1 MQRLKLRADQLKVG
15 FLWVKYMKVTVNG
28 HEYILLTK
36 CPLLETT
43 ERYEFKTDVHQSFD
57 ATSEERIPLL
67 DVARQSFNWSMMA
80 FRNEV
85 PEMFND
91 LYSWMRKEYLVP
103 QPLESQMVGNLSDD
117 FIETDTTDLG
127 INVGTLILVQAV
139 GVLKV
144 VEVTEIGRYEV
155 VDDEPVYI
163 DGCRLNEAVNASDAK
178 IIPLRKVIIAGNPT
192 SQANGLMF
200 KPTIALRVKDNV
212 EYPMAADPQQYKGND
227 IYFTPL
233 LLDGDFLDINFEQHQ
248 AIVDGEIGQFWQFT
262 HWFNP
267 LINKN
272 FRVIMKSRQE
282 YIDYKKWFYR
292 RRGRLNQFWMPTYQN
307 NFNLVSRI
315 GSIITVKNDNYLSDR
330 KNIAIKS
337 NGIWTAHEVTSTV
350 VNGENIDMNISP
362 QPPLN
367 IDRISYLG
375 LYRLNSD
382 AVEFY
387 FKGADIVEATVP
399 IVELTP

>member
-1 MQRLKLRADQLKVG
+1 
-15 FLWVKYMKVTVNG
+15 MKVTVNG

-57 ATSEERIPLL
+57 ASNEERIPLL
-67 DVARQSFNWSMMA
+67 DAARQSFNWAMMA

-85 PEMFND
+85 PAMFND

-103 QPLESQMVGNLSDD
+103 QPLESQLVGNLSDD
-117 FIETDTTDLG
+117 FIEADTSNLG
-127 INVGTLILVQAV
+127 INAGTLILVTAL
-139 GVLKV
+139 GVSLV

-155 VDDEPVYI
+155 IEGVPTYI
-163 DGCRLNEAVNASDAK
+163 DGYRLNEAVTATNAQ
-178 IIPLRKVIIAGNPT
+178 IQPLRKVIVAGNPT

-200 KPTIALRVKDNV
+200 KPTLNLRVLDSI
-212 EYPMAADPQQYKGND
+212 EYPMSAEPQQYKGD
-227 IYFTPL
+227 DLYFTPL
-233 LLDGDFLDINFEQHQ
+233 LLDGDFLDLNFEQHQ
-248 AIVDGEIGQFWQFT
+248 SIVDGEIGQFWQFT
-262 HWFNP
+262 HWINP

-272 FRVIMKSRQE
+272 FRVIMRNRQE

-292 RRGRLNQFWMPTYQN
+292 RRGRLNPFWLPSYQN
-307 NFNLVSRI
+307 NFNFISR
-315 GSIITVKNDNYLSDR
+315 SASSITVKNDNYFSDR
-330 KNIAIKS
+330 KNISIKA
-337 NGIWTAHEVTSTV
+337 NGVWTAHSVTSTSV
-350 VNGENIDMNISP
+350 SGENIVMNLTP
-362 QPPLN
+362 QPPVN
-367 IDRISYLG
+367 IERVSYLG

-399 IVELTP
+399 IVEITP

>member
-1 MQRLKLRADQLKVG
+1 
-15 FLWVKYMKVTVNG
+15 MKVTVNR

-67 DVARQSFNWSMMA
+67 DAARQSFNWAMVA

-91 LYSWMRKEYLVP
+91 LYSWMRKDYLVP
-103 QPLESQMVGNLSDD
+103 QPLESQLVGNLSDD
-117 FIETDTTDLG
+117 FIETDTSNLG
-127 INVGTLILVQAV
+127 INVGTLILIQAV
-139 GVLKV
+139 AVLV
-144 VEVTEIGRYEV
+144 VAEVAEIGRYEV
-155 VDDEPVYI
+155 IEGVPTYI
-163 DGCRLNEAVNASDAK
+163 DGYRLNEAVTATNAQ
-178 IIPLRKVIIAGNPT
+178 IQPLRKVIIAGNPT

-200 KPTIALRVKDNV
+200 KPTLNLRVLDSV
-212 EYPMAADPQQYKGND
+212 EYPISENPTQFKGD
-227 IYFTPL
+227 DLYFTPL
-233 LLDGDFLDINFEQHQ
+233 LLNGDYLEINFEQHQ

-262 HWFNP
+262 HWINP

-272 FRVIMKSRQE
+272 FRVIMRNRQE

-292 RRGRLNQFWMPTYQN
+292 RRGRLNPFWLPSYQN
-307 NFNLVSRI
+307 NFNFISR
-315 GSIITVKNDNYLSDR
+315 SASSITVKNDNYLSDR
-330 KNIAIKS
+330 KNIAIKA
-337 NGIWTAHEVTSTV
+337 NGVWTAHSVTSSSV
-350 VNGENIDMNISP
+350 SGENIVMNLTP
-362 QPPLN
+362 QPPVN
-367 IDRISYLG
+367 IERVSYLG

-399 IVELTP
+399 IVEITR

>member
-1 MQRLKLRADQLKVG
+1 
-15 FLWVKYMKVTVNG
+15 MKVTIN
-28 HEYILLTK
+28 ERDYILLTK

-57 ATSEERIPLL
+57 ATGEERIPLL
-67 DVARQSFNWSMMA
+67 DAARQSFNWSIIA

-103 QPLESQMVGNLSDD
+103 QPLESQLVGNLSDD
-117 FIETDTTDLG
+117 FIEADTSKLG

-139 GVLKV
+139 GVLTV
-144 VEVTEIGRYEV
+144 FEVTEIGRYEV
-155 VDDEPVYI
+155 VEDVPVYI
-163 DGCRLNEAVNASDAK
+163 DGYRLNEAVTASDAK
-178 IIPLRKVIIAGNPT
+178 IIPLRKVIISGNLT
-192 SQANGLMF
+192 TQANGLMF
-200 KPTIALRVKDNV
+200 KPTLNLRVLDSV
-212 EYPMAADPQQYKGND
+212 EYPIAADPQQYKGDD

-233 LLDGDFLDINFEQHQ
+233 LLDGDFLDLNFEQHQ
-248 AIVDGEIGQFWQFT
+248 SIADGEIGQFWQFT
-262 HWFNP
+262 HWLNP

-272 FRVIMKSRQE
+272 FRVIMKSRQD

-292 RRGRLNQFWMPTYQN
+292 RRGRLNQFWMPSYQN
-307 NFNLVSRI
+307 NFNVVSAIGESLV
-315 GSIITVKNDNYLSDR
+315 VKNEGYLFSK

-337 NGIWTAHEVTSTV
+337 NGIWTAHSVISANV
-350 VNGENIDMNISP
+350 SDQNIVMSLIPNPPINIE
-362 QPPLN
+362 
-367 IDRISYLG
+367 RVSYLG

-399 IVELTP
+399 IVELSP

>member
-1 MQRLKLRADQLKVG
+1 
-15 FLWVKYMKVTVNG
+15 MKVTVNG

-57 ATSEERIPLL
+57 ATGEERIPLL
-67 DVARQSFNWSMMA
+67 DAARQSFNWSMIA

-103 QPLESQMVGNLSDD
+103 QPLESQLVGKLSDD
-117 FIETDTTDLG
+117 FIETDTSNLG

-139 GVLKV
+139 GVLTV
-144 VEVTEIGRYEV
+144 FEVTEIGRYEV
-155 VDDEPVYI
+155 IEGVPTYI
-163 DGCRLNEAVNASDAK
+163 DGYRLNEAVTATDAK
-178 IIPLRKVIIAGNPT
+178 IIPLRKAFIAGNPT
-192 SQANGLMF
+192 AQANGLMF
-200 KPTIALRVKDNV
+200 KPTINLRVLDSV
-212 EYPMAADPQQYKGND
+212 EYPIAANPQQYKGDD

-233 LLDGDFLDINFEQHQ
+233 LLDGDFLDLNFEQHQ
-248 AIVDGEIGQFWQFT
+248 SIVDGDIGQLWQFT
-262 HWFNP
+262 HWINP

-272 FRVIMKSRQE
+272 FRVIMKSRQD

-292 RRGRLNQFWMPTYQN
+292 RRGRLNQFWMPSYQN
-307 NFNLVSRI
+307 NFNLVSR
-315 GSIITVKNDNYLSDR
+315 SSSSITVKNDNFLSDR
-330 KNIAIKS
+330 KNIAIKA
-337 NGIWTAHEVTSTV
+337 NGIWTAHSVDSTSV
-350 VNGENIDMNISP
+350 SGQNIVMNISP
-362 QPPLN
+362 SPPVQ
-367 IDRISYLG
+367 IDRVSYLG

-382 AVEFY
+382 AVEFH

-399 IVELTP
+399 IVELSS

>member
-1 MQRLKLRADQLKVG
+1 
-15 FLWVKYMKVTVNG
+15 MKVIVNG

-43 ERYEFKTDVHQSFD
+43 ERYEFKTDVQQSFD
-57 ATSEERIPLL
+57 ASSEERIPLL
-67 DVARQSFNWSMMA
+67 DAARQSFNWAMMA

-91 LYSWMRKEYLVP
+91 LYSWMRKDYLVP
-103 QPLESQMVGNLSDD
+103 QPLESQLVGDLSDD
-117 FIETDTTDLG
+117 FIECDTSNLG
-127 INVGTLILVQAV
+127 INAGTLILVTYL
-139 GVLKV
+139 GVSLV

-155 VDDEPVYI
+155 IEGVPTYI
-163 DGCRLNEAVNASDAK
+163 DGYRLNEAVTATNAQ
-178 IIPLRKVIIAGNPT
+178 IQPLRKVIIAGNPT

-200 KPTIALRVKDNV
+200 KPTLNLRVLDSV
-212 EYPMAADPQQYKGND
+212 EYPMSADPQQYKGDD

-233 LLDGDFLDINFEQHQ
+233 LLDGDFLDINLEQHQ

-262 HWFNP
+262 HWINP

-272 FRVIMKSRQE
+272 FRVIMRNRQE

-292 RRGRLNQFWMPTYQN
+292 RRGRLNPFWLPSYQN
-307 NFNLVSRI
+307 NFNLISR
-315 GSIITVKNDNYLSDR
+315 SASSITVKNDNYLSDR
-330 KNIAIKS
+330 KNIAIKA
-337 NGIWTAHEVTSTV
+337 NGVWTAHSVTSTSV
-350 VNGENIDMNISP
+350 SGENIVMNLTP
-362 QPPLN
+362 QPPTN
-367 IDRISYLG
+367 IERVSYLG

-399 IVELTP
+399 IVEITP

>member
-1 MQRLKLRADQLKVG
+1 
-15 FLWVKYMKVTVNG
+15 MKVTVNG

-57 ATSEERIPLL
+57 ASSEERIPLL
-67 DVARQSFNWSMMA
+67 DAARQSLNWAMMA

-103 QPLESQMVGNLSDD
+103 QPLESQLVGNLSDD
-117 FIETDTTDLG
+117 FIETDTGNLG
-127 INVGTLILVQAV
+127 INAGTLILVTAQ
-139 GVLKV
+139 GVSLV
-144 VEVTEIGRYEV
+144 VEVNEIGRYEV
-155 VDDEPVYI
+155 IEGVPTYI
-163 DGCRLNEAVNASDAK
+163 DGYRLNEAVTATNAQ
-178 IIPLRKVIIAGNPT
+178 IQPLRKVIISGNPT

-200 KPTIALRVKDNV
+200 KPTLNLRVLDSI
-212 EYPMAADPQQYKGND
+212 EYPIADEPQQYKGD
-227 IYFTPL
+227 DLYFTPL

-262 HWFNP
+262 HWINP

-272 FRVIMKSRQE
+272 FRVIMRNRQE

-292 RRGRLNQFWMPTYQN
+292 RRGRLNPFWLPSYQN
-307 NFNLVSRI
+307 NFNFISR
-315 GSIITVKNDNYLSDR
+315 SASSITVKNDNYLSDR
-330 KNIAIKS
+330 KNIAIKA
-337 NGIWTAHEVTSTV
+337 NGVWTAHSVTSTSV
-350 VNGENIDMNISP
+350 SGENIVMNLTP
-362 QPPLN
+362 QPPTN
-367 IDRISYLG
+367 IERVSYLG

-399 IVELTP
+399 IVEITP

>member
-1 MQRLKLRADQLKVG
+1 
-15 FLWVKYMKVTVNG
+15 MKVTVNG

-57 ATSEERIPLL
+57 ASSEERIPLL
-67 DVARQSFNWSMMA
+67 DAARQSFNWAMMA

-117 FIETDTTDLG
+117 FIETDTSNLG
-127 INVGTLILVQAV
+127 INVGTLILVQAL
-139 GVLKV
+139 GVSLV

-155 VDDEPVYI
+155 IEGVPTYI
-163 DGCRLNEAVNASDAK
+163 DGYRLNEAVTASDAK
-178 IIPLRKVIIAGNPT
+178 IIPLRKAIISGNPS
-192 SQANGLMF
+192 SQANGLML
-200 KPTIALRVKDNV
+200 KPTLNLRVLDNV
-212 EYPMAADPQQYKGND
+212 EYPMSAEPQQYKGD
-227 IYFTPL
+227 DLYFTPL
-233 LLDGDFLDINFEQHQ
+233 LLDGDFLDINFEHHQ

-262 HWFNP
+262 HWMNP

-272 FRVIMKSRQE
+272 FRVIMKSRQD

-292 RRGRLNQFWMPTYQN
+292 RRGRLNPFWLPSYQN
-307 NFNLVSRI
+307 NFNFISR
-315 GSIITVKNDNYLSDR
+315 SASSITVKNDNYLSDR
-330 KNIAIKS
+330 KNIAIKA
-337 NGIWTAHEVTSTV
+337 NGVWTAHSVTSTSV
-350 VNGENIDMNISP
+350 SGENIVMNLTP
-362 QPPLN
+362 QPPTN
-367 IDRISYLG
+367 IERVSYLG

>member
-1 MQRLKLRADQLKVG
+1 
-15 FLWVKYMKVTVNG
+15 MKVTVNG

-57 ATSEERIPLL
+57 ATEEERIPLL
-67 DVARQSFNWSMMA
+67 DAARQSFNWSIIA

-117 FIETDTTDLG
+117 FIEADTSNLA
-127 INVGTLILVQAV
+127 INVGALILVQAL

-144 VEVTEIGRYEV
+144 AEVTEIGRYEV
-155 VDDEPVYI
+155 IEGVPTYI
-163 DGCRLNEAVNASDAK
+163 DGYRLNEAVTALNATLY
-178 IIPLRKVIIAGNPT
+178 PLRKCIVSGNV
-192 SQANGLMF
+192 SAQANGIIL
-200 KPTIALRVKDNV
+200 KPIFNLLVTDSV
-212 EYPMAADPQQYKGND
+212 EYPISENPTQFKGD
-227 IYFTPL
+227 DLYFTPL
-233 LLDGDFLDINFEQHQ
+233 LLDGDFLDLNFEQHQ
-248 AIVDGEIGQFWQFT
+248 ALVDGEIGQFWQFT

-272 FRVIMKSRQE
+272 FRVIMKSRQD

-292 RRGRLNQFWMPTYQN
+292 RRGRLNQFWMPSYQN
-307 NFNLVSRI
+307 NFNLVSR
-315 GSIITVKNDNYLSDR
+315 SSSSITVKNDNFLSER
-330 KNIAIKS
+330 KNIAIKA
-337 NGIWTAHEVTSTV
+337 NGIWTAHSVTSTSV
-350 VNGENIDMNISP
+350 SGQNIVMNLTP
-362 QPPLN
+362 QPPIN
-367 IDRISYLG
+367 IERVSYLG

-399 IVELTP
+399 IVELSP

>member
-1 MQRLKLRADQLKVG
+1 M
-15 FLWVKYMKVTVNG
+15 
-28 HEYILLTK
+28 LTK

-57 ATSEERIPLL
+57 ASSEERIPLR

-103 QPLESQMVGNLSDD
+103 QPLESQLVGNLSDD
-117 FIETDTTDLG
+117 FIETDTSNLG

-139 GVLKV
+139 GVLEV

-155 VDDEPVYI
+155 IEDVPVYI
-163 DGCRLNEAVNASDAK
+163 DGYRLNEAVTASNAK

-200 KPTIALRVKDNV
+200 KPTISLRVTDSI
-212 EYPMAADPQQYKGND
+212 EYPMAADPQQYKGDD

-248 AIVDGEIGQFWQFT
+248 TIVDGDIGQFWQFT

-292 RRGRLNQFWMPTYQN
+292 RRGRLNQFWMPSYLN
-307 NFNLVSRI
+307 NFNLVSRN
-315 GSIITVKNDNYLSDR
+315 STSITVKNDNFLSDR
-330 KNIAIKS
+330 KNIAIKA
-337 NGIWTAHEVTSTV
+337 NGVWTAHTVISSVTS
-350 VNGENIDMNISP
+350 GQNIVMNISP
-362 QPPLN
+362 SPPAV
-367 IDRISYLG
+367 IDRVSYLG

-399 IVELTP
+399 IVELSP

>member
-1 MQRLKLRADQLKVG
+1 
-15 FLWVKYMKVTVNG
+15 MKVTVNG

-57 ATSEERIPLL
+57 ASSEERIPLL
-67 DVARQSFNWSMMA
+67 DVARQSFNWLMIA

-91 LYSWMRKEYLVP
+91 LYSWMRKDYLVP
-103 QPLESQMVGNLSDD
+103 QPLESQLVGNLSDD
-117 FIETDTTDLG
+117 FIETDTSNLG
-127 INVGTLILVQAV
+127 INAETLILVTAL
-139 GVLKV
+139 GVSLV

-155 VDDEPVYI
+155 IEGVPTYI
-163 DGCRLNEAVNASDAK
+163 DGYRLNEAVTATNAQ
-178 IIPLRKVIIAGNPT
+178 IQPLRKVIIAGNPT

-200 KPTIALRVKDNV
+200 KPTLNLRVLDGV
-212 EYPMAADPQQYKGND
+212 EYPIADEPQQYKGD
-227 IYFTPL
+227 DLYFTPL
-233 LLDGDFLDINFEQHQ
+233 LLGGDFLDINFEQHQ
-248 AIVDGEIGQFWQFT
+248 AIADGEIGQFWQFT
-262 HWFNP
+262 HWINP

-272 FRVIMKSRQE
+272 FRVIMRNRQE

-292 RRGRLNQFWMPTYQN
+292 RRGRLNPFWVPSYQN
-307 NFNLVSRI
+307 NFNFISR
-315 GSIITVKNDNYLSDR
+315 SASSITVKNDNYLSDR
-330 KNIAIKS
+330 KNIAIKA
-337 NGIWTAHEVTSTV
+337 NGVWTAHSVTSTSV
-350 VNGENIDMNISP
+350 SGENIVMNLTP
-362 QPPLN
+362 QPPIN
-367 IDRISYLG
+367 IERVSYLG

-399 IVELTP
+399 IVEITP

>member
-1 MQRLKLRADQLKVG
+1 MILAQALIISGLFYCEKN
-15 FLWVKYMKVTVNG
+15 MKVTVNG

-57 ATSEERIPLL
+57 ATGEERIPLL
-67 DVARQSFNWSMMA
+67 DAARQSFNWSMIA

-103 QPLESQMVGNLSDD
+103 QPLESQLVGKLSDD
-117 FIETDTTDLG
+117 FIETDTSNLG

-139 GVLKV
+139 GVLTV
-144 VEVTEIGRYEV
+144 FEVTEIGRYEV
-155 VDDEPVYI
+155 IEGVPTYI
-163 DGCRLNEAVNASDAK
+163 DGYRLNEAVTATDAK
-178 IIPLRKVIIAGNPT
+178 IIPLRKAFIAGNPT
-192 SQANGLMF
+192 AQANGLMF
-200 KPTIALRVKDNV
+200 KPTINLRVLDSV
-212 EYPMAADPQQYKGND
+212 EYPIAANPQQYKGDD

-233 LLDGDFLDINFEQHQ
+233 LLDGDFLDLNFEQHQ
-248 AIVDGEIGQFWQFT
+248 SIVDGDIGQLWQFT
-262 HWFNP
+262 HWINP

-272 FRVIMKSRQE
+272 FRVIMKSRQD

-292 RRGRLNQFWMPTYQN
+292 RRGRLNQFWMPSYQN
-307 NFNLVSRI
+307 NFNLVSR
-315 GSIITVKNDNYLSDR
+315 SSSSITVKNDNFLSDR
-330 KNIAIKS
+330 KNIAIKA
-337 NGIWTAHEVTSTV
+337 NGIWTAHSVDSTSV
-350 VNGENIDMNISP
+350 SGQNIVMNISP
-362 QPPLN
+362 SPPVQ
-367 IDRISYLG
+367 IDRVSYLG

-382 AVEFY
+382 AVEFH

-399 IVELTP
+399 IVELSS

>member
-1 MQRLKLRADQLKVG
+1 
-15 FLWVKYMKVTVNG
+15 MKVTVNG

-57 ATSEERIPLL
+57 ATGEERIPLL
-67 DVARQSFNWSMMA
+67 DAARQSFNWSIIA

-103 QPLESQMVGNLSDD
+103 QPLESQLVGNLSDD
-117 FIETDTTDLG
+117 FIETDTSNLG
-127 INVGTLILVQAV
+127 INVGTLILVTAI
-139 GVLKV
+139 GASLV

-155 VDDEPVYI
+155 IEDVPTYI
-163 DGCRLNEAVNASDAK
+163 DGYRLNEAVTASDAK
-178 IIPLRKVIIAGNPT
+178 IIPLRKVIIAGNQT

-200 KPTIALRVKDNV
+200 KPTLNLRVLDSV
-212 EYPMAADPQQYKGND
+212 EYPMLAEPQQYKGD
-227 IYFTPL
+227 DLYFTPL

-248 AIVDGEIGQFWQFT
+248 AIVDGELGQFWQFT
-262 HWFNP
+262 HWINP

-272 FRVIMKSRQE
+272 FRVIMKSRQD

-292 RRGRLNQFWMPTYQN
+292 RRGRLNPFWLPSYQN
-307 NFNLVSRI
+307 NFNVISR
-315 GSIITVKNDNYLSDR
+315 SASSITVKNDNYVSDR
-330 KNIAIKS
+330 KNIAIKA
-337 NGIWTAHEVTSTV
+337 NGAWTAHSVTSTSV
-350 VNGENIDMNISP
+350 SGSNIVMNLTP
-362 QPPLN
+362 QPPIN
-367 IDRISYLG
+367 IERVSYLG

-399 IVELTP
+399 IVELSP

>member
-1 MQRLKLRADQLKVG
+1 MILAQALIISGLFYCEKN
-15 FLWVKYMKVTVNG
+15 MKVTVNG

-57 ATSEERIPLL
+57 ATEEERIPLL
-67 DVARQSFNWSMMA
+67 DAARQSFNWSIIA

-103 QPLESQMVGNLSDD
+103 QPLESRLVGDLSDD
-117 FIETDTTDLG
+117 FIETDTSNLG
-127 INVGTLILVQAV
+127 INVGTLILVTAQ
-139 GVLKV
+139 GVSSV

-155 VDDEPVYI
+155 VEDVPVYI
-163 DGCRLNEAVNASDAK
+163 DGYRLNEAVTASDAK
-178 IIPLRKVIIAGNPT
+178 IIPLRKVIISGNLT
-192 SQANGLMF
+192 AQANGLMF
-200 KPTIALRVKDNV
+200 KPTLNLRVLDNV
-212 EYPMAADPQQYKGND
+212 EYPIADEPQQYKGDD

-233 LLDGDFLDINFEQHQ
+233 LLDGDFLDLNFEQHQ
-248 AIVDGEIGQFWQFT
+248 SIADGEIGQFWQFT
-262 HWFNP
+262 HWLNP

-272 FRVIMKSRQE
+272 FRVIMKSRQD

-292 RRGRLNQFWMPTYQN
+292 RRGRLNQFWMPSYQN
-307 NFNLVSRI
+307 NFNLISR
-315 GSIITVKNDNYLSDR
+315 SSSSITVKNDNFLSDR
-330 KNIAIKS
+330 KNIAIKA
-337 NGIWTAHEVTSTV
+337 NGIWTAHSVDSTSV
-350 VNGENIDMNISP
+350 SGQNIVMNLTP
-362 QPPLN
+362 QPPIN
-367 IDRISYLG
+367 IERVSYLG

-399 IVELTP
+399 IVELSP

>member
-1 MQRLKLRADQLKVG
+1 MNETDQSKVG

-57 ATSEERIPLL
+57 ATREERIPLL
-67 DVARQSFNWSMMA
+67 DAARQSFNWSMMA

-103 QPLESQMVGNLSDD
+103 QPLESQLVGNLSDD
-117 FIETDTTDLG
+117 FIETDTSNLG
-127 INVGTLILVQAV
+127 INAGTLILVQAT
-139 GVLKV
+139 GVLEV

-155 VDDEPVYI
+155 IEGVPTYI
-163 DGCRLNEAVNASDAK
+163 DGYRLNEAVTATNAQ
-178 IIPLRKVIIAGNPT
+178 IQPLRKVIIAGNPT

-200 KPTIALRVKDNV
+200 KPALNLRVLDSV
-212 EYPMAADPQQYKGND
+212 EYPISAEPQQYKGD
-227 IYFTPL
+227 DLYFIPL

-262 HWFNP
+262 HWINP

-272 FRVIMKSRQE
+272 FRVIMRNRQE

-292 RRGRLNQFWMPTYQN
+292 RRGRLNPFWLPSYQN
-307 NFNLVSRI
+307 NFNYISR
-315 GSIITVKNDNYLSDR
+315 SASSITVKNDNYLSDR
-330 KNIAIKS
+330 KNIAIKA
-337 NGIWTAHEVTSTV
+337 NGVWTAHSVTSTSV
-350 VNGENIDMNISP
+350 SGENIVMNLTP
-362 QPPLN
+362 QPPVN
-367 IDRISYLG
+367 IERVSYLG

-399 IVELTP
+399 IVEITP

>member
-1 MQRLKLRADQLKVG
+1 
-15 FLWVKYMKVTVNG
+15 MKVTVNG

-57 ATSEERIPLL
+57 ATAEERIPLL
-67 DVARQSFNWSMMA
+67 DAARQSFNWAMMA

-103 QPLESQMVGNLSDD
+103 QPLESRLVGDLSDD
-117 FIETDTTDLG
+117 FIETDTSNLG
-127 INVGTLILVQAV
+127 INVGTLILVTAQ
-139 GVLKV
+139 GVSSV

-155 VDDEPVYI
+155 IEGVPTYI
-163 DGCRLNEAVNASDAK
+163 DGYRLNEAVTATNAQ
-178 IIPLRKVIIAGNPT
+178 IQPLRKVIIAGNPT

-200 KPTIALRVKDNV
+200 KPTLNLRVLDSV
-212 EYPMAADPQQYKGND
+212 EYPMSAEPQQYKGD
-227 IYFTPL
+227 DLYFTPL

-262 HWFNP
+262 HWINP

-272 FRVIMKSRQE
+272 FRVIMRNRQE

-292 RRGRLNQFWMPTYQN
+292 RRGRLNPFWLPSYQN
-307 NFNLVSRI
+307 NFNFISR
-315 GSIITVKNDNYLSDR
+315 SASSITVKNDNYLSDR
-330 KNIAIKS
+330 KNIAIKA
-337 NGIWTAHEVTSTV
+337 NGVWTAHSVTSTSV
-350 VNGENIDMNISP
+350 SGENIVMNLTP
-362 QPPLN
+362 QPPVN
-367 IDRISYLG
+367 IERVSYLG

-399 IVELTP
+399 IVEITP

>member
-1 MQRLKLRADQLKVG
+1 
-15 FLWVKYMKVTVNG
+15 MKVTVNG

-57 ATSEERIPLL
+57 ASSEERIPLL
-67 DVARQSFNWSMMA
+67 DAARQSFNWAMMA

-103 QPLESQMVGNLSDD
+103 QPLESRLVGDLSDD
-117 FIETDTTDLG
+117 FIETDTSNLG

-139 GVLKV
+139 GVLTV

-155 VDDEPVYI
+155 IEGVPTYI
-163 DGCRLNEAVNASDAK
+163 DGYRLNEAVTATNAQ
-178 IIPLRKVIIAGNPT
+178 IQPLRKVIIAGNPT

-200 KPTIALRVKDNV
+200 KPTLNLRVLDSV
-212 EYPMAADPQQYKGND
+212 EYPMAADPQQYKGDD

-248 AIVDGEIGQFWQFT
+248 AIVDGEIGQFWEFT
-262 HWFNP
+262 HWINP

-272 FRVIMKSRQE
+272 FRVIMRNRQE

-292 RRGRLNQFWMPTYQN
+292 RRGRLNPFWLPSYQN
-307 NFNLVSRI
+307 NFNFISR
-315 GSIITVKNDNYLSDR
+315 SASSITVKNDNYLSDR
-330 KNIAIKS
+330 KNIAIKA
-337 NGIWTAHEVTSTV
+337 NGVWTAHSVTSTSV
-350 VNGENIDMNISP
+350 TGENIVMNLTP
-362 QPPLN
+362 QPPTN
-367 IDRISYLG
+367 IERVSYLG

-399 IVELTP
+399 IVEITP

>member
-1 MQRLKLRADQLKVG
+1 
-15 FLWVKYMKVTVNG
+15 MKVTIN
-28 HEYILLTK
+28 ERDYILLTK

-57 ATSEERIPLL
+57 ATGEERIPLL
-67 DVARQSFNWSMMA
+67 DAARQSFNWSIIA

-103 QPLESQMVGNLSDD
+103 QPLESQLVGNLSDD
-117 FIETDTTDLG
+117 FIETDTSNLG
-127 INVGTLILVQAV
+127 INVGTLILVTAI
-139 GVLKV
+139 GASLV

-155 VDDEPVYI
+155 IEDVPTYI
-163 DGCRLNEAVNASDAK
+163 DGYRLNEAVTASDAK

-200 KPTIALRVKDNV
+200 KPTLNLRVLDSV
-212 EYPMAADPQQYKGND
+212 EYPMSAEPQQYKGDD

-233 LLDGDFLDINFEQHQ
+233 LLDGDFLDLNFEQHQ

-262 HWFNP
+262 HWLNP

-272 FRVIMKSRQE
+272 FRVIMKSRQD

-292 RRGRLNQFWMPTYQN
+292 RRGRLNPFWMPSYQN
-307 NFNLVSRI
+307 NFNLVSR
-315 GSIITVKNDNYLSDR
+315 SPSSITVKNDNYLSDR
-330 KNIAIKS
+330 KNIAIKA
-337 NGIWTAHEVTSTV
+337 NGIWTAHSVTSSV
-350 VNGENIDMNISP
+350 VIGQNIVMNLTP
-362 QPPLN
+362 QPPVN
-367 IDRISYLG
+367 IERVSYLG

-399 IVELTP
+399 IVEINP

>member
-1 MQRLKLRADQLKVG
+1 MILAQALIISGLFYCEKN
-15 FLWVKYMKVTVNG
+15 MKVTVNG

-57 ATSEERIPLL
+57 ATGEERIPLL
-67 DVARQSFNWSMMA
+67 DAARQSFNWSMIA

-103 QPLESQMVGNLSDD
+103 QPLESQLVGNLSDD
-117 FIETDTTDLG
+117 FIETDTSNLG

-144 VEVTEIGRYEV
+144 TEVTEIGRYEV
-155 VDDEPVYI
+155 IEGVPTFI
-163 DGCRLNEAVNASDAK
+163 DGYRLNESLTASDAK
-178 IIPLRKVIIAGNPT
+178 IIPLRKVIISGNPT
-192 SQANGLMF
+192 AQANGLMF
-200 KPTIALRVKDNV
+200 KPTLNLRVLDSV
-212 EYPMAADPQQYKGND
+212 EYPIAVEPQQYKGDD

-233 LLDGDFLDINFEQHQ
+233 LLDGDFLDLNFEQHQ
-248 AIVDGEIGQFWQFT
+248 SIADGEIGQFWQFT
-262 HWFNP
+262 HWLNP

-272 FRVIMKSRQE
+272 FRVIMKSRQD

-292 RRGRLNQFWMPTYQN
+292 RRGRLNQFWMPSYQN
-307 NFNLVSRI
+307 NFNVVSAIGESLV
-315 GSIITVKNDNYLSDR
+315 VKNEGYLFSK
-330 KNIAIKS
+330 KNIAIKA
-337 NGIWTAHEVTSTV
+337 NGIWTAHSVTSTN
-350 VNGENIDMNISP
+350 VNGQNIVMNLTP
-362 QPPLN
+362 QPPIN
-367 IDRISYLG
+367 IERVSYLG

-399 IVELTP
+399 IVELSP

>member
-1 MQRLKLRADQLKVG
+1 
-15 FLWVKYMKVTVNG
+15 MKVTING
-28 HEYILLTK
+28 HDYILLTK

-57 ATSEERIPLL
+57 ASSEERIPLL
-67 DVARQSFNWSMMA
+67 DTARQSFNWSMLA

-91 LYSWMRKEYLVP
+91 LYSWMRKEFLAP
-103 QPLESQMVGNLSDD
+103 QPLESQLVGNLSDD
-117 FIETDTTDLG
+117 FIETDTSNLG
-127 INVGTLILVQAV
+127 INVGTLILVTAI
-139 GVLKV
+139 GVSLV

-155 VDDEPVYI
+155 IEGVPTYI
-163 DGCRLNEAVNASDAK
+163 DGYRLNEAVTATNAQ
-178 IIPLRKVIIAGNPT
+178 IQPLRKVVIEGNPT

-200 KPTIALRVKDNV
+200 KPTLNLRVLDSI
-212 EYPMAADPQQYKGND
+212 EYPIADEPQQYKGDD

-248 AIVDGEIGQFWQFT
+248 AIVDGEIGQFWQFA
-262 HWFNP
+262 HWLNP

-272 FRVIMKSRQE
+272 FRVIMKNRQE

-292 RRGRLNQFWMPTYQN
+292 RRGRLNPFWMPSYQN
-307 NFNLVSRI
+307 NFNFISQ
-315 GSIITVKNDNYLSDR
+315 SASSITVKNDNYLSDR
-330 KNIAIKS
+330 KNIAIKA
-337 NGIWTAHEVTSTV
+337 NGVWTAHSVTSTS
-350 VNGENIDMNISP
+350 VNSQNIVMNLTP
-362 QPPLN
+362 QPPVN
-367 IDRISYLG
+367 IERVSYLG

-399 IVELTP
+399 IVELSP

>member
-1 MQRLKLRADQLKVG
+1 
-15 FLWVKYMKVTVNG
+15 MKVTVNG

-57 ATSEERIPLL
+57 ASSEERIPLL
-67 DVARQSFNWSMMA
+67 DAARQSFNWAMMA

-91 LYSWMRKEYLVP
+91 LYSWMRKDYLVP
-103 QPLESQMVGNLSDD
+103 QPLESQLVGDLSDD
-117 FIETDTTDLG
+117 FIECDTSNLV
-127 INVGTLILVQAV
+127 INAGTLILVTAQ
-139 GVLKV
+139 GVSSV

-155 VDDEPVYI
+155 IEGLPTYI
-163 DGCRLNEAVNASDAK
+163 DGYRLNEAVIATNAQ
-178 IIPLRKVIIAGNPT
+178 IQPLRKVIIAGNPT

-200 KPTIALRVKDNV
+200 KPTLNLRVLDSV
-212 EYPMAADPQQYKGND
+212 EYPMSAEPQQYRGD
-227 IYFTPL
+227 DLYFTPL

-248 AIVDGEIGQFWQFT
+248 AIADGEIGQFWQFT
-262 HWFNP
+262 HWINP

-272 FRVIMKSRQE
+272 FRVIMRNRQE

-292 RRGRLNQFWMPTYQN
+292 RRGRLNPFWLPSYQN
-307 NFNLVSRI
+307 NFNFISR
-315 GSIITVKNDNYLSDR
+315 SASSITVKNDNYLSDR
-330 KNIAIKS
+330 KNIAIKA
-337 NGIWTAHEVTSTV
+337 NGVWTAHSVTSTSV
-350 VNGENIDMNISP
+350 SGENIVMNLTP
-362 QPPLN
+362 QPPVN
-367 IDRISYLG
+367 IERVSYLG

-399 IVELTP
+399 IVEITP

>member
-1 MQRLKLRADQLKVG
+1 
-15 FLWVKYMKVTVNG
+15 MKVTVNG

-57 ATSEERIPLL
+57 ATGEERIPLL
-67 DVARQSFNWSMMA
+67 DAARQSFNWSMIA

-103 QPLESQMVGNLSDD
+103 QPLESQLVGNLSDD
-117 FIETDTTDLG
+117 FIETDTSNLG

-144 VEVTEIGRYEV
+144 TEVTEIGRYEV
-155 VDDEPVYI
+155 IEGVPTFI
-163 DGCRLNEAVNASDAK
+163 DGYRLNESLTASDAK
-178 IIPLRKVIIAGNPT
+178 IIPLRKVIISGNPT
-192 SQANGLMF
+192 AQANGLMF
-200 KPTIALRVKDNV
+200 KPTLNLRVLDSV
-212 EYPMAADPQQYKGND
+212 EYPIAVEPQQYKGDD

-233 LLDGDFLDINFEQHQ
+233 LLDGDFLDLNFEQHQ
-248 AIVDGEIGQFWQFT
+248 SIADGEIGQFWQFT
-262 HWFNP
+262 HWLNP

-272 FRVIMKSRQE
+272 FRVIMKSRQD

-292 RRGRLNQFWMPTYQN
+292 RRGRLNQFWMPSYQN
-307 NFNLVSRI
+307 NFNVVSAIGESLV
-315 GSIITVKNDNYLSDR
+315 VKNEGYLFSK
-330 KNIAIKS
+330 KNIAIKA
-337 NGIWTAHEVTSTV
+337 NGIWTAHSVTSTN
-350 VNGENIDMNISP
+350 VNGQNIVMNLTP
-362 QPPLN
+362 QPPIN
-367 IDRISYLG
+367 IERVSYLG

-399 IVELTP
+399 IVELSP

>member
-1 MQRLKLRADQLKVG
+1 
-15 FLWVKYMKVTVNG
+15 MKVTVNG

-57 ATSEERIPLL
+57 ASSEERIPLL
-67 DVARQSFNWSMMA
+67 DAARQSFNWAMMA

-103 QPLESQMVGNLSDD
+103 QPLESQLVGNLSDD
-117 FIETDTTDLG
+117 FIETDTSNLG
-127 INVGTLILVQAV
+127 INVGTLIFVTAQ
-139 GVLKV
+139 GVSSV

-155 VDDEPVYI
+155 IEGVPTYI
-163 DGCRLNEAVNASDAK
+163 DGYRLNEAVTATNAQ
-178 IIPLRKVIIAGNPT
+178 IQPLRKVIIAGNPT

-200 KPTIALRVKDNV
+200 KPTFNLRVLDSV
-212 EYPMAADPQQYKGND
+212 EYPMSAEPQQYKGD
-227 IYFTPL
+227 DLYFTPL

-248 AIVDGEIGQFWQFT
+248 AIVDGEIGQIWQFT
-262 HWFNP
+262 HWINP

-272 FRVIMKSRQE
+272 FRVIMRNRQE
-282 YIDYKKWFYR
+282 YIYYKKWFYR
-292 RRGRLNQFWMPTYQN
+292 RRGRLNSFWLPSYQN
-307 NFNLVSRI
+307 NFNLISR
-315 GSIITVKNDNYLSDR
+315 SSSSITVKNDNFLSDR
-330 KNIAIKS
+330 KNIAIKA
-337 NGIWTAHEVTSTV
+337 NGVWTAHSVTSTSV
-350 VNGENIDMNISP
+350 SGENIVMNLTP
-362 QPPLN
+362 QPPTN
-367 IDRISYLG
+367 IERVSYLG

-399 IVELTP
+399 IVEITP

>member
-1 MQRLKLRADQLKVG
+1 
-15 FLWVKYMKVTVNG
+15 MKVTVNG

-57 ATSEERIPLL
+57 ASSEERIPLL
-67 DVARQSFNWSMMA
+67 DAARQSFNWAMMV

-103 QPLESQMVGNLSDD
+103 QPLESQLVGNLSDD
-117 FIETDTTDLG
+117 FIETDTSNLG
-127 INVGTLILVQAV
+127 INAGTLILVTAQS
-139 GVLKV
+139 VLVV

-155 VDDEPVYI
+155 IEGVPTYI
-163 DGCRLNEAVNASDAK
+163 DGYRLNEAVTATNAQ
-178 IIPLRKVIIAGNPT
+178 IQPLRKAIIAGNPT
-192 SQANGLMF
+192 AQANGLML
-200 KPTIALRVKDNV
+200 KPTLNLRVLDSV
-212 EYPMAADPQQYKGND
+212 EYLMSAEPQQYKGD
-227 IYFTPL
+227 DLYFTPL

-262 HWFNP
+262 HWINP

-272 FRVIMKSRQE
+272 FRVIMRNRQE

-292 RRGRLNQFWMPTYQN
+292 RRGRLNPFWLPSYQN
-307 NFNLVSRI
+307 NFNFISR
-315 GSIITVKNDNYLSDR
+315 SASSITVKNDNYLSDR
-330 KNIAIKS
+330 KNIAIKA
-337 NGIWTAHEVTSTV
+337 NGVWTAHSVTSISV
-350 VNGENIDMNISP
+350 SGENIVMNITP
-362 QPPLN
+362 QPPTN
-367 IDRISYLG
+367 IERVSYLG

-399 IVELTP
+399 IVEITP

>member
-1 MQRLKLRADQLKVG
+1 
-15 FLWVKYMKVTVNG
+15 MKVTIN
-28 HEYILLTK
+28 ERDYILLTK

-57 ATSEERIPLL
+57 ATGEERIPLL
-67 DVARQSFNWSMMA
+67 DAARQSFNWSIIA
-80 FRNEV
+80 FKNEV

-103 QPLESQMVGNLSDD
+103 QPLESQLVGNLSDD
-117 FIETDTTDLG
+117 FIDTDTSNLG
-127 INVGTLILVQAV
+127 INVGTLILVTAI
-139 GVLKV
+139 GASLV

-155 VDDEPVYI
+155 IEDVPTYI
-163 DGCRLNEAVNASDAK
+163 DGYRLNEAVTASDAK

-200 KPTIALRVKDNV
+200 KPTLNLRVLDSV
-212 EYPMAADPQQYKGND
+212 EYPMSAEPQQYKGDD

-233 LLDGDFLDINFEQHQ
+233 LLDGDFLDLNFEQHQ

-262 HWFNP
+262 HWLNP

-272 FRVIMKSRQE
+272 FRVIMKSRQD

-292 RRGRLNQFWMPTYQN
+292 RRGRLNPFWMPSYQN
-307 NFNLVSRI
+307 NFNLVSR
-315 GSIITVKNDNYLSDR
+315 SPSSITVKNDNYLSDR
-330 KNIAIKS
+330 KNIAIKA
-337 NGIWTAHEVTSTV
+337 NGIWTAHSVTSSV
-350 VNGENIDMNISP
+350 VIGQNIVMNLTP
-362 QPPLN
+362 QPPVN
-367 IDRISYLG
+367 IERVSYLG

-399 IVELTP
+399 IVEINP

>member
-1 MQRLKLRADQLKVG
+1 
-15 FLWVKYMKVTVNG
+15 MKVTVNG

-57 ATSEERIPLL
+57 ATGEERIPLL
-67 DVARQSFNWSMMA
+67 DVARQSFNWSIIA

-103 QPLESQMVGNLSDD
+103 QPLESRLVGDISDD
-117 FIETDTTDLG
+117 FIECDTSNLG
-127 INVGTLILVQAV
+127 INAGTLILVTAQ
-139 GVLKV
+139 GVSSV

-155 VDDEPVYI
+155 IEGVPTYI
-163 DGCRLNEAVNASDAK
+163 DGYRLNEAVTATNAQ
-178 IIPLRKVIIAGNPT
+178 IQPLRKVIIADNPT

-200 KPTIALRVKDNV
+200 KPTLNLRVLDSV
-212 EYPMAADPQQYKGND
+212 EYPMSAEPQQYKGD
-227 IYFTPL
+227 DLYFTPL

-262 HWFNP
+262 HWINP

-272 FRVIMKSRQE
+272 FRVIMRNRQE

-292 RRGRLNQFWMPTYQN
+292 RRGRLNPFWLPSYQN
-307 NFNLVSRI
+307 NFNFISR
-315 GSIITVKNDNYLSDR
+315 SASSITVKNDNYLSDR
-330 KNIAIKS
+330 KNIAIKA
-337 NGIWTAHEVTSTV
+337 NGVWTAHSVTSTSV
-350 VNGENIDMNISP
+350 SGENIVMNLTP
-362 QPPLN
+362 QPPVN
-367 IDRISYLG
+367 IERGSYLG

-399 IVELTP
+399 IVEITP

>member
-1 MQRLKLRADQLKVG
+1 
-15 FLWVKYMKVTVNG
+15 MKVTVNG

-67 DVARQSFNWSMMA
+67 DAARQSFNWSMIA
-80 FRNEV
+80 FKDEV

-91 LYSWMRKEYLVP
+91 LYSWMRKEFLVP
-103 QPLESQMVGNLSDD
+103 QPLESKLVGNLSDD
-117 FIETDTTDLG
+117 FIETNTSDLSIDVG
-127 INVGTLILVQAV
+127 SLVLIETSTSLNVA
-139 GVLKV
+139 
-144 VEVTEIGRYEV
+144 EVTEIGRYEV
-155 VDDEPVYI
+155 IEEVPTYI
-163 DGCRLNEAVNASDAK
+163 DGYRLNESVTATNAQ
-178 IIPLRKVIIAGNPT
+178 IQPLRKVIIAGNPT

-200 KPTIALRVKDNV
+200 KPTLNLRVLDSV
-212 EYPMAADPQQYKGND
+212 EYPIADEPQQYKGDD
-227 IYFTPL
+227 IHFTPL

-248 AIVDGEIGQFWQFT
+248 SIVDGEIGQFWQFT
-262 HWFNP
+262 HWVNP

-272 FRVIMKSRQE
+272 FRVIMRNRQE

-292 RRGRLNQFWMPTYQN
+292 RRGRLNPFWLPSYQN
-307 NFNLVSRI
+307 NFNLVSR
-315 GSIITVKNDNYLSDR
+315 GSYGITVKNDNYLNDR
-330 KNIAIKS
+330 KNIAIKA
-337 NGIWTAHEVTSTV
+337 NGVWTAHSVTSTSV
-350 VNGENIDMNISP
+350 SGENIVMNLTP
-362 QPPLN
+362 QPPTS
-367 IDRISYLG
+367 IERVSYLG

-399 IVELTP
+399 IVELLP

>member
-1 MQRLKLRADQLKVG
+1 
-15 FLWVKYMKVTVNG
+15 MKVTVNG

-36 CPLLETT
+36 CPLVETT

-57 ATSEERIPLL
+57 ATGEERIPLL
-67 DVARQSFNWSMMA
+67 DTARQSFNWSIIA

-117 FIETDTTDLG
+117 FIETDTSNLG
-127 INVGTLILVQAV
+127 INVGTFILVQAV
-139 GVLKV
+139 GVLTV

-155 VDDEPVYI
+155 IEDVPVYI
-163 DGCRLNEAVNASDAK
+163 DGYRLNEAVTASNAK
-178 IIPLRKVIIAGNPT
+178 IIPLRKVIIAGNAT
-192 SQANGLMF
+192 AQANGLMF
-200 KPTIALRVKDNV
+200 KPTMSLRVLDSI
-212 EYPMAADPQQYKGND
+212 EYPIAADPQQYKGDD

-233 LLDGDFLDINFEQHQ
+233 LLDGDFLDLNFEQHQ
-248 AIVDGEIGQFWQFT
+248 AIVDGDIGRFWQFT
-262 HWFNP
+262 HWLNP

-272 FRVIMKSRQE
+272 FRVIMKSRQD

-292 RRGRLNQFWMPTYQN
+292 RRGRLNLFWMPSYQN
-307 NFNLVSRI
+307 NFNLVSR
-315 GSIITVKNDNYLSDR
+315 SSSSITVKNDNFLSDR
-330 KNIAIKS
+330 KNIAIKA
-337 NGIWTAHEVTSTV
+337 NGIWTAHSVTSTSV
-350 VNGENIDMNISP
+350 SGQNIVMNLTP
-362 QPPLN
+362 QPPIN
-367 IDRISYLG
+367 IERVSYLG

-399 IVELTP
+399 IVELSP